1 MPLAEIIVSLQSL
14 TRKLGLTVGRH
25 VVPVVI
31 AFGRVALVAAVVV
44 AWHQVPLLVVL
55 LIVVS
60 VVRVVGVGLVV
71 VVDLAER
78 KMSRCYKKCEFDAK
92 PSI

>member
-1 MPLAEIIVSLQSL
+1 MPLAEIIVSLQSF
-14 TRKLGLTVGRH
+14 TGKLGLTVGRH
-25 VVPVVI
+25 VVLVVI

-44 AWHQVPLLVVL
+44 AWHQVPPLVVL

-92 PSI
+92 LSI